1 MCDGHWCESAEAA
14 VRGADIIVTGGP
26 ISEKRQPTLV
36 PEWVSPGALL
46 ITIDYDSYVTD
57 ACIAAMDL
65 VLTDDRGQIEDAR
78 KNEGKFRGVTRVGE
92 DNAELIAHG
101 QGRRTHDKQR
111 ILAFNLGIAEDVAT
125 AAGNISDGRK
135 RRTPERYLRF
145 NLHPQRRGYG

>member
-1 MCDGHWCESAEAA
+1 MIVEGATDAEAA

-26 ISEKRQPTLV
+26 ISEKRTPTLI
-36 PEWVSPGALL
+36 PDWVSPGALL

-78 KNEGKFRGVTRVGE
+78 INEAKFPGVSRIDA

-101 QGRRTHDKQR
+101 KGRREDDTQR
-111 ILAFNLGIAEDVAT
+111 ILAFNLGIALEDVAT
-125 AAGNISDGRK
+125 AAEIY
-135 RRTPERYLRF
+135 RRAEATDAGVVLEA
-145 NLHPQRRGYG
+145 